1 MCVGIPQWITRAT
14 LKSWKCSSQPLVLI
28 NSHRWHPTT
37 YSIPHSWISVVCL
50 SLAGTER
57 LLIVWRTMGLWWP
70 KSSRANYVPWTSP
83 RMTGCPIFS
92 HTSRTCSPKFTKLRL
107 TLWTTLVSD
116 LRSQQTVDLTLTVT
130 LSMLTLIFLAC
141 DLLVIYFADAH
152 TARIANMSWCR
163 FFAYSTVVQR
173 INSLYV
179 FLQFLPVF
187 PTASFDISWNTSHF
201 H

>member
-1 MCVGIPQWITRAT
+1 M
-14 LKSWKCSSQPLVLI
+14 LKSWKSSSQPLVAI
-28 NSHRWHPTT
+28 NSHRWHHTT
-37 YSIPHSWISVVCL
+37 YSIPHSWISAVCP

-57 LLIVWRTMGLWWP
+57 LLIVWKTMGLWWL
-70 KSSRANYVPWTSP
+70 KFWRANYVPWIWL

-92 HTSRTCSPKFTKLRL
+92 HKSRTCSHRFTRFRL
-107 TLWTTLVSD
+107 TLWTTPVFD
-116 LRSQQTVDLTLTVT
+116 QRSQQTVDLTLTVT